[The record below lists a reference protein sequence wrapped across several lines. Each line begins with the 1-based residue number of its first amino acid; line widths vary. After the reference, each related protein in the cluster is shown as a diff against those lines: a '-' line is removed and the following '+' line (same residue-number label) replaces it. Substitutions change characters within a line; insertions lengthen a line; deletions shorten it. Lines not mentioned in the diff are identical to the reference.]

1 MKMTILNNAIDSI
14 QLGIEDY
21 ELIGEDPKRL
31 VSCTRNLFS
40 GILLLFKS
48 HLADLSPIGSNDLY
62 IKVKNKEITDKD
74 GNVSL
79 VGVGNSTINFKG
91 IVDKFSEFKIEVAW
105 EDLEKIQEYRN
116 NVEHYFSNENPK
128 AIQAILT
135 HSFNI
140 INDFVRSYLDEE
152 PLMLLGNDYWQKLL
166 DVKNVYDKEKL
177 ECLHAL
183 EKNTYFLAKQEDLI
197 KNAICSTCGSDL
209 LRPIDTQVSAK
220 YTSYECV
227 ACHDEL
233 SFEQVINSAVS
244 VDYERNYDYC
254 HYKDGGSDPYTSC
267 PECGEDTYSME
278 ELICLC
284 CEESAI
290 HECERCSASLCPEEV
305 TWNEGYCSYC
315 VHQWEKI
322 KEE

>member
-21 ELIGEDPKRL
+21 ELIGENPKRL
-31 VSCTRNLFS
+31 ISCTRNLFS
-40 GILLLFKS
+40 GILLLFKH
-48 HLADLSPIGSNDLY
+48 HLSELSDPNSDEVL
-62 IKVKNKEITDKD
+62 IKQKIKPKFINGELFFVGD
-74 GNVSL
+74 GLKTVDVQGIQERFKSL
-79 VGVGNSTINFKG
+79 
-91 IVDKFSEFKIEVAW
+91 DIEVNW
-105 EDLEKIQEYRN
+105 KELEKIQKYRN
-116 NVEHYFSNENPK
+116 NIEHYFSTDNPK
-128 AIQAILT
+128 AIEAMLT

-140 INDFVRSYLDEE
+140 INDFVRVYLNEE
-152 PLMLLGNDYWQKLL
+152 PSKLLGQDYWQKLL

-183 EKNTYFLAKQEDLI
+183 EKNTYFSAKQEDLI
-197 KNAICSTCGSDL
+197 KNAICSNCGSDL
-209 LRPIDTQVSAK
+209 LKPIDTQVSAK

-244 VDYERNYDYC
+244 VDCERNYGYY
-254 HYKDGGSDPYTSC
+254 HYKDGGSEPYAIC
-267 PECGEDTYSME
+267 PECGEETYSME
-278 ELICLC
+278 EQICLC

-290 HECERCSASLCPEEV
+290 HECERCPASLSPEEV

-315 VHQWEKI
+315 VYHWEKI
-322 KEE
+322 SEE